1 MRTSATG
8 ISSNGARPRARGFTL
23 IEILVVVFII
33 GLVSAG
39 AILAFTSEKRDSQ
52 LEQEAE
58 RMDSL
63 FTYVREQ
70 AELQT
75 RDYGLRIDRL
85 GYSFVVFDVLAD
97 QWRPVDEDDA
107 MRERNFPAGIRP
119 AVVVEGREIV
129 LDTKK
134 KDSSKQVVDYS
145 PDVLVFANGDVS
157 SFEVTLQRDGGDA
170 SRLYTDEDS
179 NIILLQPGEAPP
191 PKAVKKTLGTSR

>member
-8 ISSNGARPRARGFTL
+8 TSINSGRPRTRGFTL

-39 AILAFTSEKRDSQ
+39 AILAFTSEKRDTQ
-52 LEQEAE
+52 LENESE
-58 RMDSL
+58 RMEAL
-63 FTYVREQ
+63 FAYVREQ

-107 MRERNFPAGIRP
+107 MRQRNFPEGIQP
-119 AVVVEGREIV
+119 EVVVEGRQIV

-134 KDSSKQVVDYS
+134 KSIEDYS
-145 PDVLVFANGDVS
+145 PDILVFANGDVS
-157 SFEVTLQRDGGDA
+157 SFEVTLRREGGDA
-170 SRLYTDEDS
+170 AKLYTDDDS
-179 NIILLQPGEAPP
+179 HIVLLQPGETPP
-191 PKAVKKTLGTSR
+191 PKVVKKTLGATR